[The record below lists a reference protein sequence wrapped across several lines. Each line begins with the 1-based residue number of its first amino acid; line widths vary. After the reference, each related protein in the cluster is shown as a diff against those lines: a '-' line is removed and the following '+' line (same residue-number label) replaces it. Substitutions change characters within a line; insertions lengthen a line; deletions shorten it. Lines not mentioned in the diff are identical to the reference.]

1 MCESTK
7 SQECIVPFDGIPLDG
22 TISRVVPSICQ
33 NLDKF
38 GPKFSNQK
46 DSVMFLTQSKIV
58 QSSLFLLGASLLSCF
73 STTVLAQSAPAST
86 AIRIGVIAP
95 LTGPSAD
102 FGIPMLNGIK
112 LAVEEINSAGGY
124 LGRKFELLVRD
135 DEANPDKGRKMSEDL
150 VGQKI
155 SIAIG
160 FCNTGVA
167 AKSLDIFQTNKIP
180 LIIPCAT
187 GTSLTHTYPGPESYI
202 FRTSAKDSVQSSFVV
217 DDIVKRGWTKV
228 AIFADNTPYGD
239 SGLKDVITALARHK
253 ITPVSVARFPVGAKD
268 LTAELKTARD
278 AGANVV
284 FSYSLGP
291 EGAIIAKG
299 RKELAWKVPQVGP
312 WSLSFPAYID
322 AAKDAG
328 EETLMAQTFIVEQR
342 GNERRAAFLNSYTMK
357 YGHKSTTLIPAAQAY
372 DSTYLLLYGLF
383 GMRDST
389 LTGPAVKTSLEN
401 LEKAYH
407 GAVATYDRPFTTS
420 DKDVFTANMLLL
432 GMVKGGMVTYAYPA
446 DMKRNIF
453 TLRKQ

>member
-1 MCESTK
+1 
-7 SQECIVPFDGIPLDG
+7 
-22 TISRVVPSICQ
+22 
-33 NLDKF
+33 
-38 GPKFSNQK
+38 
-46 DSVMFLTQSKIV
+46 MFLIRSTIV
-58 QSSLFLLGASLLSCF
+58 KTGLRLLSASLLSC
-73 STTVLAQSAPAST
+73 TGAVALAQSAPAST

-102 FGIPMLNGIK
+102 FGLPMLNGIK
-112 LAVEEINSAGGY
+112 LAVEEINAAGGY

-135 DEANPDKGRKMSEDL
+135 DEANPDKGRKVSEDL

-155 SIAIG
+155 AVAIG

-187 GTSLTHTYPGPESYI
+187 GTNLTHTYPGPESYI
-202 FRTSAKDSVQSSFVV
+202 FRTSAKDSIQASFVV

-228 AIFADNTPYGD
+228 AVFADNTPYGE
-239 SGLKDVITALARHK
+239 SGLKDVVAALAQHK
-253 ITPVSVARFPVGAKD
+253 VRPVAVIRFPVGAKD
-268 LTAELKTARD
+268 LTTELKTARD

-291 EGAIIAKG
+291 EGAVIAKG

-312 WSLSFPAYID
+312 WSLSFPAYVD

-328 EETLMAQTFIVEQR
+328 EETLMAQTFIIEQR
-342 GNERRAAFLNSYTMK
+342 GNERRSSFLNGYAFK
-357 YGHKSTTLIPAAQAY
+357 YGSKTAASIPAAQAY

-389 LTGPAVKTSLEN
+389 LTGPAMKASLES
-401 LEKAYH
+401 LDKVYH
-407 GAVATYDRPFTTS
+407 GAVATYDRPFSTS
-420 DKDVFTANMLLL
+420 DKDAFTANMLLL
-432 GMVKGGMVTYAYPA
+432 GMVKNGVVTYAYPA